1 MILDIF
7 KHRLPQNIQSE
18 VLRNISPL
26 IKDEDLQLAQL
37 ALDLCIAIM
46 NIPTSNPTQYNEV
59 ITNCVLLSKSPMVR
73 GNVLDKLKELFTLI
87 AVSDIIDTPSLLE
100 RLMADIN
107 KASLVPT
114 SSCVTAV
121 LAKIRSVINPYFPKF
136 IDNVCVLLSDY

>member
-1 MILDIF
+1 MVLNIF

-18 VLRNISPL
+18 VLKNISPL

-46 NIPTSNPTQYNEV
+46 NIPTTNSSQYNEV
-59 ITNCVLLSKSPMVR
+59 ITNCVLLSKSSMVR
-73 GNVLDKLKELFTLI
+73 GNVLEKLKELFTLI
-87 AVSDIIDTPSLLE
+87 AVSDIIDTPSILE

-114 SSCVTAV
+114 SSCATAV
-121 LAKIRSVINPYFPKF
+121 LSKIRSVINPYFPKF
-136 IDNVCVLLSDY
+136 IDNVYILN